1 MRKKDDKLMQRIVEC
16 FDTLYKKEGR
26 NDIHRLLDSKEPN
39 FEEGK
44 NLIIKCAAL
53 KFQECTDDPRRVY
66 SSKVLTE
73 IRHFAE
79 TQVYEY
85 NLILDS
91 LLSFRDKLIAQG
103 RYTDGVDDTILA
115 VSK

>member
-1 MRKKDDKLMQRIVEC
+1 MFGKKKRI
-16 FDTLYKKEGR
+16 
-26 NDIHRLLDSKEPN
+26 
-39 FEEGK
+39 
-44 NLIIKCAAL
+44 
-53 KFQECTDDPRRVY
+53 
-66 SSKVLTE
+66 KVRIPVSE
-73 IRHFAE
+73 
-79 TQVYEY
+79 YEY

>member
-1 MRKKDDKLMQRIVEC
+1 MQYNIGEKNTEVRKMFGKKKRKKVRIPV
-16 FDTLYKKEGR
+16 
-26 NDIHRLLDSKEPN
+26 S
-39 FEEGK
+39 
-44 NLIIKCAAL
+44 
-53 KFQECTDDPRRVY
+53 
-66 SSKVLTE
+66 
-73 IRHFAE
+73 
-79 TQVYEY
+79 VYEY

>member
-1 MRKKDDKLMQRIVEC
+1 MQYNIGEKNTEVRKMFGKKKRKKVRIPVSE
-16 FDTLYKKEGR
+16 
-26 NDIHRLLDSKEPN
+26 
-39 FEEGK
+39 
-44 NLIIKCAAL
+44 
-53 KFQECTDDPRRVY
+53 
-66 SSKVLTE
+66 
-73 IRHFAE
+73 
-79 TQVYEY
+79 YEY